1 MPFLQAQSRSLR
13 AGPFCV
19 SAVCKCCRV
28 KQQQP
33 CAEAALRNLK
43 RFLSHCEDI
52 YTCYRL
58 AYEHKFYDVVNSLLK
73 DPQTGCC
80 LNDLLAS

>member
-1 MPFLQAQSRSLR
+1 MSFLQAQSRSLR
-13 AGPFCV
+13 AWDI
-19 SAVCKCCRV
+19 VCLKHCRV